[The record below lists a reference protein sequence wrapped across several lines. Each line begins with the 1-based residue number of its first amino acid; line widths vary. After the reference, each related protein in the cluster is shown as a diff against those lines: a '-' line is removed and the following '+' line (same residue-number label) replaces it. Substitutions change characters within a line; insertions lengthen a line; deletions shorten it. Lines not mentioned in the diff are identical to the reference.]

1 MFQTLQINLLKSAIL
16 KKLKSEDE
24 NFKHDL
30 LKMNIEIDFF
40 HETEVQS
47 NSVLYFNDNKKAE
60 VKGLINAQNVSLF
73 TNMIKNNVKDIKQ
86 VDIVDIEIDF
96 LKHEFSAEIYYID
109 NNNNKINANV
119 NKL

>member
-1 MFQTLQINLLKSAIL
+1 
-16 KKLKSEDE
+16 
-24 NFKHDL
+24 
-30 LKMNIEIDFF
+30 
-40 HETEVQS
+40 
-47 NSVLYFNDNKKAE
+47 
-60 VKGLINAQNVSLF
+60 
-73 TNMIKNNVKDIKQ
+73 MIKNNVKDIKQ